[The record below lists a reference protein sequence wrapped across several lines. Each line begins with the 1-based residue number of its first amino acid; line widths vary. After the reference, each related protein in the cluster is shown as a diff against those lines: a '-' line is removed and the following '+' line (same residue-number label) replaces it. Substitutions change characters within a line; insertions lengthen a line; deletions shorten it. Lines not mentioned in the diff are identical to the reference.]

1 MTWIEI
7 LRDLLWASALAAV
20 PLAILVGAA
29 CRLLVL
35 RPVTR
40 HGLWLLVLGWF
51 VASPL
56 TPSSK
61 RLDCW
66 LERAASASAG
76 LAPGASTG
84 VTTTAGELAELIP
97 AGANKTSGDV
107 ECAVWNAKPAPSSAA
122 SKTTPVAPAAVIVLR
137 AEGRSG
143 SPGQSALSSQSL
155 IQPVCPVSD
164 GQLPTVAPAGPPVRP
179 GESAPRAW
187 ARAVPQRRQLPVTT
201 PSSAPLSKT
210 LPGGDSA
217 APGRLQPRTEEAWS
231 FRLADLRAA
240 AARLP
245 AMPVPLWLAGIG
257 VILMIQGWRRGCFL
271 HLLRRALPAPTA
283 IQRQVDAAA
292 GRLALRRRPDVLL
305 IRSRVSPMIWWSSFR
320 RPPQLILPLPLWLE
334 LDAVGR
340 NAVLFHELAHLRRRD
355 HWVRLAGC
363 VLGGVYWWNP
373 VMWWVRSRIHD
384 EAESCCDSWVTW
396 LLPRGRRAYAQAL
409 LKTRQYISENGTAVP
424 ATGIGVMTRRA
435 RRFARRLTVVM
446 TDAGTPRL
454 SGWGL
459 LLISALAMAGWA
471 LRPVLACPPEEH
483 KHVVEARATPAPPC
497 APAQPGTPVPARAPA
512 APAPWLAPGV
522 MVAPVAPRMAPP
534 GSGPS
539 NWRTRTPRR
548 MGVIAEL
555 LPGEA
560 ETPDAQEW
568 STYDQHLAERRGAE
582 LEARVARLEEQVAWL
597 SENRAV
603 AASFPADS
611 EALYALGLLTT
622 SDERSSELVWRTYE
636 LPEGKLEALTEL
648 LVRDDVPV
656 LVRPHDEKIEVQAS
670 AAQHEI
676 LAAFCRLIHPEFQP
690 VTGSWSPVVLQD
702 VAAGMEAEQRLA
714 EAAARAAEIQVVM
727 QQLSTEALTLQQQAS
742 ALQAQSGQL
751 EAQAAALEAQ
761 AEWIEKLSETMAGA
775 QRAEAVQK
783 AATFTEQARA
793 LESQA
798 RALELEAEQL
808 REHVAELENRASE
821 VQDADERARER
832 HAR

>member
-1 MTWIEI
+1 
-7 LRDLLWASALAAV
+7 
-20 PLAILVGAA
+20 
-29 CRLLVL
+29 
-35 RPVTR
+35 
-40 HGLWLLVLGWF
+40 
-51 VASPL
+51 
-56 TPSSK
+56 
-61 RLDCW
+61 
-66 LERAASASAG
+66 
-76 LAPGASTG
+76 
-84 VTTTAGELAELIP
+84 
-97 AGANKTSGDV
+97 
-107 ECAVWNAKPAPSSAA
+107 
-122 SKTTPVAPAAVIVLR
+122 
-137 AEGRSG
+137 
-143 SPGQSALSSQSL
+143 
-155 IQPVCPVSD
+155 
-164 GQLPTVAPAGPPVRP
+164 
-179 GESAPRAW
+179 
-187 ARAVPQRRQLPVTT
+187 
-201 PSSAPLSKT
+201 
-210 LPGGDSA
+210 
-217 APGRLQPRTEEAWS
+217 
-231 FRLADLRAA
+231 
-240 AARLP
+240 
-245 AMPVPLWLAGIG
+245 
-257 VILMIQGWRRGCFL
+257 
-271 HLLRRALPAPTA
+271 
-283 IQRQVDAAA
+283 
-292 GRLALRRRPDVLL
+292 
-305 IRSRVSPMIWWSSFR
+305 
-320 RPPQLILPLPLWLE
+320 
-334 LDAVGR
+334 
-340 NAVLFHELAHLRRRD
+340 
-355 HWVRLAGC
+355 
-363 VLGGVYWWNP
+363 
-373 VMWWVRSRIHD
+373 
-384 EAESCCDSWVTW
+384 
-396 LLPRGRRAYAQAL
+396 
-409 LKTRQYISENGTAVP
+409 
-424 ATGIGVMTRRA
+424 
-435 RRFARRLTVVM
+435 
-446 TDAGTPRL
+446 
-454 SGWGL
+454 
-459 LLISALAMAGWA
+459 
-471 LRPVLACPPEEH
+471 
-483 KHVVEARATPAPPC
+483 
-497 APAQPGTPVPARAPA
+497 
-512 APAPWLAPGV
+512 
-522 MVAPVAPRMAPP
+522 
-534 GSGPS
+534 
-539 NWRTRTPRR
+539 

-568 STYDQHLAERRGAE
+568 STYAQHLAERRGAE

-775 QRAEAVQK
+775 QRAEAVQQ